1 MKIKKFQGRTF
12 KEVLET
18 VKKEMGPNAVIL
30 STSSKKEPLS
40 NNSFIEITA
49 AIDEEETFTAQETLG
64 HRLQTEDSWKFDHG
78 VFKEIE
84 KLKAE
89 VSLLRESITK
99 LFPSLDDISKRG
111 LYNFLIKNNVEPYL
125 ALMLLEKANDMNEL
139 RMAIENELKTCRN
152 NFNEEKG
159 YIFYGLPGVGKTT
172 TIFKIGQSLKDNNKK
187 IMVISLDQRISSVA
201 YIKEVALKL
210 KCEAKFINE
219 PKELYKIMHKEIDK
233 KNLLI
238 DTPGDVNISLA
249 GELKNLLKD
258 MPIKKCLIMDASM
271 SMQSSFKIL
280 KTMDTAS
287 VDCIGFSKIDLAQ
300 TYGNLYNLSVLSGKP
315 VSFITSGAY
324 GEPQVKVLPP
334 DTITNL
340 IVGGVCAN

>member
-1 MKIKKFQGRTF
+1 M
-12 KEVLET
+12 
-18 VKKEMGPNAVIL
+18 
-30 STSSKKEPLS
+30 
-40 NNSFIEITA
+40 
-49 AIDEEETFTAQETLG
+49 G
-64 HRLQTEDSWKFDHG
+64 HRLQTEDSWKFDYG

-89 VSLLRESITK
+89 VSLLRESVTK

-139 RMAIENELKTCRN
+139 RMAIENELKTSKN

-233 KNLLI
+233 KIYLLI
-238 DTPGDVNISLA
+238 
-249 GELKNLLKD
+249 
-258 MPIKKCLIMDASM
+258 
-271 SMQSSFKIL
+271 
-280 KTMDTAS
+280 
-287 VDCIGFSKIDLAQ
+287 
-300 TYGNLYNLSVLSGKP
+300 
-315 VSFITSGAY
+315 
-324 GEPQVKVLPP
+324 LPEM
-334 DTITNL
+334 
-340 IVGGVCAN
+340 